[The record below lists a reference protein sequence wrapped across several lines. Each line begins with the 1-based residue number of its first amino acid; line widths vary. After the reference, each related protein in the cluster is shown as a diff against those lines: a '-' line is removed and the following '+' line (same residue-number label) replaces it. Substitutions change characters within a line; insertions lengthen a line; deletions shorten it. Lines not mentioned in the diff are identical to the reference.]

1 MAKKTKLEMINEVL
15 DHRIK
20 NLEPSLRNETFTRLM
35 EHDFSKMGTKRGEK
49 VARALL
55 SIPKLGSGCKRY
67 WLARGWDS
75 LQAEINAKENMK
87 IINKSA
93 NRSSPYSILF
103 WTKKINPNTNLNY
116 TIAEAEQE
124 RNSRRPIRKEYWIA
138 KGHDEAAAIELAQNQ
153 KSKNNRAGAMG
164 SKDRSPERVR
174 AHSHRTV
181 DYWVLRGFSE
191 AEAASKVSAAQKLFS
206 LDICIL
212 KYGEVEGRKIWS
224 DRQKQWLNSL
234 KASGLH
240 GGYSKVSMTL
250 FTKLS
255 KKMPDIQFGVNEAV
269 ITISGLS
276 YTVDCLYQNNKR
288 IIEFFGDYWH
298 ANPSKFSAG
307 DMIKSKV
314 AENIWKRD
322 ETKLKALVDAGYQV
336 LVVWESEY
344 NMDKQGTI
352 DKCIAFLTQ

>member
-1 MAKKTKLEMINEVL
+1 
-15 DHRIK
+15 
-20 NLEPSLRNETFTRLM
+20 
-35 EHDFSKMGTKRGEK
+35 
-49 VARALL
+49 
-55 SIPKLGSGCKRY
+55 
-67 WLARGWDS
+67 
-75 LQAEINAKENMK
+75 
-87 IINKSA
+87 
-93 NRSSPYSILF
+93 
-103 WTKKINPNTNLNY
+103 
-116 TIAEAEQE
+116 
-124 RNSRRPIRKEYWIA
+124 
-138 KGHDEAAAIELAQNQ
+138 
-153 KSKNNRAGAMG
+153 
-164 SKDRSPERVR
+164 
-174 AHSHRTV
+174 
-181 DYWVLRGFSE
+181 
-191 AEAASKVSAAQKLFS
+191 
-206 LDICIL
+206 
-212 KYGEVEGRKIWS
+212 
-224 DRQKQWLNSL
+224 
-234 KASGLH
+234 
-240 GGYSKVSMTL
+240 MTL